1 MKLKLNDYKDG
12 EIIKILREWSNLSQ
26 EELDVKI
33 NKNRRNI
40 YDYEKGNYTYNMVT
54 LRKIAKVLNLD
65 IIIVKKIN
73 VKFK

>member
-26 EELDVKI
+26 EELGVKI
-33 NKNRRNI
+33 NKNRRSI

>member
-1 MKLKLNDYKDG
+1 MKLKLNDYKD

-33 NKNRRNI
+33 NKNRRSI

-65 IIIVKKIN
+65 IIIVKK
-73 VKFK
+73 

>member
-1 MKLKLNDYKDG
+1 MKLKLNDYKD

-26 EELDVKI
+26 EELGVKI
-33 NKNRRNI
+33 NKNRRSI

>member
-1 MKLKLNDYKDG
+1 MKLKLNDYKD

-33 NKNRRNI
+33 NKNRRSI

>member
-1 MKLKLNDYKDG
+1 MKLKLNDYKD

-33 NKNRRNI
+33 NKNRRSI
-40 YDYEKGNYTYNMVT
+40 YDYEKRNYTYNMVT

-65 IIIVKKIN
+65 IIIVKK
-73 VKFK
+73 

>member
-1 MKLKLNDYKDG
+1 MKLKLNDYKD

-65 IIIVKKIN
+65 IIIVKK
-73 VKFK
+73 

>member
-26 EELDVKI
+26 EELGVKI
-33 NKNRRNI
+33 NKNRRSI

-65 IIIVKKIN
+65 IIIVKK
-73 VKFK
+73 

>member
-1 MKLKLNDYKDG
+1 MKLKLNDYKD

-33 NKNRRNI
+33 NKNRRSI
-40 YDYEKGNYTYNMVT
+40 YDYEKGNYTYNIVT

-65 IIIVKKIN
+65 IIIVKK
-73 VKFK
+73 